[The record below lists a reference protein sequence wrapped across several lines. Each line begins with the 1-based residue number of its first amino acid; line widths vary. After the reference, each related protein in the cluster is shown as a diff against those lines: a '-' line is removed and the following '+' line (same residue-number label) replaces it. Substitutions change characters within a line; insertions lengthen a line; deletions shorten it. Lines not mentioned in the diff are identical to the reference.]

1 MPWRAVL
8 TAAERSTLLAFP
20 TDPGELIRH
29 YTFDERD
36 LTRIRRHR
44 GGHNRLGFAV
54 QLCCLRFPGAPLP
67 ADATPPD
74 PLLDWVARQLQ
85 VGAGVWARY
94 ARRPETRREHLQ
106 ELYTWL
112 GLAPF
117 GVRQFRTSVQQLTEL
132 AAQTD
137 RGMVLATAL
146 VERLRQQRVLLP
158 PLRVIERICASA
170 RTRGIQRVY
179 GALTEP
185 LTAGQREA
193 LDRLLEPH
201 DATPKSTLTWLR
213 QPPGFPNAKHILKH
227 LTRLHTPCALDLP
240 DRLEQAVHHNHL
252 LKLAR
257 EGAAMT
263 AQHLRDLEP
272 RRRHATLVAVVLDTR
287 ATVTDESI
295 DLHDRIMGTLFNRA
309 KRTHAEQF
317 QQAGYTLHD
326 TVRLFCTVGQ
336 ALLAARTSGLDP
348 FAAIET
354 VVPWDVFAARVA
366 DAEKLARP
374 ERFDFLGQL
383 GSGYSQLRRYA
394 PTLLETLALKAAP
407 AAQELLAAVETLKTL
422 NATQARK
429 VPEDAPTGFVRKRW
443 QDQVIT
449 AQGIERR
456 FYELCVLT
464 ELKNALRSGDLWGSG
479 LPPVQRLRRLPA
491 AGRTHGGI
499 TGAADAAA
507 GHHHRW

>member
-8 TAAERSTLLAFP
+8 TAAERSALLAFP
-20 TDPGELIRH
+20 TDPDELIRH
-29 YTFDERD
+29 YSFDERD

-54 QLCCLRFPGAPLP
+54 QLCCLRFPGIPLAPE
-67 ADATPPD
+67 ATPPD

-85 VGAGVWARY
+85 VDSGAWARY
-94 ARRPETRREHLQ
+94 PRRAETRREHRH

-112 GLAPF
+112 GLTPF

-146 VERLRQQRVLLP
+146 VERLRQQSVLLP

-170 RTRGIQRVY
+170 RSRGIQRVY

-201 DATPKSTLTWLR
+201 DATPQSTLTWLR
-213 QPPGFPNAKHILKH
+213 QPPGFPNAKHILEH
-227 LTRLHTPCALDLP
+227 LTRLRTLRALELP
-240 DRLEQAVHHNHL
+240 DDRLEQAVHHNRL

-317 QQAGYTLHD
+317 QQAGHTLHD
-326 TVRLFCTVGQ
+326 TIRLFCTVGQ
-336 ALLAARTSGLDP
+336 ALLAARTSGHDP

-366 DAEKLARP
+366 DAEQLARP

-383 GSGYSQLRRYA
+383 GSGYGQLRRYT
-394 PTLLETLALKAAP
+394 PTLLETLELKAAP
-407 AAQELLAAVETLKTL
+407 AAQELLEAVETLKTL
-422 NATQARK
+422 NATKARK
-429 VPEDAPTGFVRKRW
+429 VPEDAPTGFVRVGRYPF
-443 QDQVIT
+443 
-449 AQGIERR
+449 ER
-456 FYELCVLT
+456 YD
-464 ELKNALRSGDLWGSG
+464 KASY
-479 LPPVQRLRRLPA
+479 
-491 AGRTHGGI
+491 
-499 TGAADAAA
+499 
-507 GHHHRW
+507 